1 MTFKPKPMS
10 MKKFWIITTFLAIS
24 SSVFAQTQT
33 IRAFSHRGGRMER
46 DENTLEAFQ
55 ESWDGG
61 YTGFETDVRMSRDGV
76 LYIMHDESLDRTTN
90 GHGILEEM
98 LSSEIDTLRT
108 KKGHRILRF
117 DELAHFFDGK
127 DSLYVEWEFKSRPE
141 RLYPQQRLEEYVE
154 KVYRGVQTIKSRGSQ
169 FVFTSGDYRGLR
181 YLQEHHPDADLLLII
196 GKPINDETIAMAQTV
211 GIKTL
216 GCTMPGTSRE
226 MVQKAHKAGITVSL
240 WPGQSVEDFM
250 LGAYLGA
257 DRMCTDIPLTVK
269 KWVSEHAPWLKV
281 KY

>member
-1 MTFKPKPMS
+1 

>member
-1 MTFKPKPMS
+1 
-10 MKKFWIITTFLAIS
+10 
-24 SSVFAQTQT
+24 
-33 IRAFSHRGGRMER
+33 MER

-98 LSSEIDTLRT
+98 LSTQIDSLRT
-108 KKGHRILRF
+108 KQGHRILRF
-117 DELAHFFDGK
+117 DDLARFFDGK
-127 DSLYVEWEFKSRPE
+127 DSLYVEWEFKTRPE
-141 RLYPQQRLEEYVE
+141 RLYPQERLEEYAE
-154 KVYRGVQTIKSRGSQ
+154 KVYRAVQKIRSRGSQ

-181 YLQEHHPDADLLLII
+181 FLQEHHPDAELLLII
-196 GKPINDETIAMAQTV
+196 SKPLNDEAIAMAQTV
-211 GIKTL
+211 GIKTV
-216 GCTMPGTSRE
+216 GCVMNGTSRE
-226 MVQKAHKAGITVSL
+226 MVQKAHKAGLTVSL

-257 DRMCTDIPLTVK
+257 DRLCTDIPLTVR
-269 KWVSEHAPWLKV
+269 KWAEENAPWLKV